1 LAHLKS
7 FPNPSKKRA
16 PENKRAIARSLAATS
31 KGSCSQRD
39 PGRIISKL
47 GNWAHYIEILNSSGS
62 VIVIDD
68 ISKRFGGISAVD
80 HCSFRIE
87 TGRITGLIGPNGA
100 GKTTLFNIIAG
111 FVRPSSGRIW
121 LDGEDITGLPPHHLF
136 RRGLVRTFQI
146 PREFG
151 RMTVLEN
158 LMVVPP
164 QQVGENLFNAW
175 FRWRRVQRQERNLQA
190 RAEEVLQRLN
200 LIHLRDQLAATLSG
214 GQKKLLELGR
224 TLMTDARVILLDEP
238 GAGVNR
244 TLLADLMRFI
254 EYLNRER
261 GCTFCIIEHD
271 LDLVTRL
278 CDHVVVMAA
287 GRVLT
292 QGSMEEIKQNPAVRE
307 AYLGSVA
314 LSDSLSPSKPSSL
327 PSEGS
332 LS

>member
-1 LAHLKS
+1 
-7 FPNPSKKRA
+7 
-16 PENKRAIARSLAATS
+16 
-31 KGSCSQRD
+31 
-39 PGRIISKL
+39 
-47 GNWAHYIEILNSSGS
+47 
-62 VIVIDD
+62 
-68 ISKRFGGISAVD
+68 
-80 HCSFRIE
+80 
-87 TGRITGLIGPNGA
+87 
-100 GKTTLFNIIAG
+100 
-111 FVRPSSGRIW
+111 
-121 LDGEDITGLPPHHLF
+121 
-136 RRGLVRTFQI
+136 VRTFQI

-164 QQVGENLFNAW
+164 NQIGENLFATW
-175 FRWRRVQRQERNLQA
+175 FSWRQVQRQERNLQA
-190 RAEEVLQRLN
+190 RAEEVLERLN
-200 LIHLRDQLAATLSG
+200 LIHLRDQLAITLSG

-287 GRVLT
+287 GKVLT

-314 LSDSLSPSKPSSL
+314 LADSLNPPQPSPL

>member
-1 LAHLKS
+1 M
-7 FPNPSKKRA
+7 
-16 PENKRAIARSLAATS
+16 
-31 KGSCSQRD
+31 
-39 PGRIISKL
+39 
-47 GNWAHYIEILNSSGS
+47 
-62 VIVIDD
+62 IVIDD
-68 ISKRFGGISAVD
+68 ISKQFGGINAVD
-80 HCSFRIE
+80 RCSFRIE
-87 TGRITGLIGPNGA
+87 TGQVTGLIGPNGA

-111 FVRPSSGRIW
+111 FIRPSAGRIW
-121 LDGEDITGLPPHHLF
+121 LDGVDITGLPPHRLF
-136 RRGLVRTFQI
+136 HRGLVRTFQI

-164 QQVGENLFNAW
+164 EQAGENLFTTW
-175 FRWRRVQRQERNLQA
+175 FGWQRVRRQESDLQA
-190 RAEEVLQRLN
+190 RAEEVLERLK
-200 LIHLRDQLAATLSG
+200 LIHLRDQLAVTLSG

-244 TLLADLMRFI
+244 TLLGDLMSFI

-287 GRVLT
+287 GQVLT
-292 QGSMEEIKQNPAVRE
+292 QGSMQEIKQNPEVRE
-307 AYLGSVA
+307 AYLGSMTVA
-314 LSDSLSPSKPSSL
+314 ERPNPLQPSTSAVSPEGSPS
-327 PSEGS
+327 
-332 LS
+332 